1 MLNRTNTFK
10 IVGMKCAGCST
21 TLEKELNNLNGVITA
36 QVNLATEKATVAY
49 DEETLKIED
58 ILSKISD
65 CGFTG
70 TLLGDDIF
78 KKVEDFDDN
87 KDYKRLIWSI
97 ALSLPLLLNM
107 ILEMFMG
114 HGNVPI
120 LSNGYNQLIL
130 ATPVQFILGL
140 PFYIDAYKMLKIKSS
155 NMNTLIALGTSAAYF
170 FSVYNLLIG
179 KHTYYFETSA
189 ILITFIILGKLL
201 EKNAKKKTT
210 MAITKLLNLQP
221 NTAFVIRDNQEIEIP
236 IEFINVN
243 EVIVI
248 YPGGKIPVDGE
259 VIEGFTTINES
270 MLTGESMPVEKNQ
283 GNKVFSGTV
292 NTTGNIKIKAQKIGR
307 DTLLA
312 QIIKSVEEAQTVK
325 PPIQRFADKIAAIFV
340 PTVLIIA
347 ILTFVLWFLISGF
360 NLEKSLINMIAVLV
374 IACPC
379 ALGLATP
386 TAIMVGTGKGAEFG
400 ILYKNSEALENLQK
414 IQAVVFDKTGTITKG
429 KPEVV
434 EVITIGNIKEEI
446 LLKYASSLEKLS
458 EHPLAKAIVEYAEI
472 KNIEKDDVNTFQSLS
487 GLGVIGKIDGK
498 TILIGT
504 KNLLQKNYVDLTLSE
519 DQIDKMEEKA
529 YTVVLVAENE
539 KLIGII
545 ALADKIKENAVEVIK
560 TLKRLHI
567 ETWLLTGD
575 NKGVANAVAKEV
587 GIERVISEVLPVD
600 KVTVIEEIKTKKNV
614 AMIGDGINDAPALV
628 SADIGIAMGNGTD
641 IAIEAADITLLNGEL
656 TNIINAINLSKNT
669 FKVIKRNLFFAL
681 VYNVI
686 GIPIAAIG
694 LLSPMVAGS
703 AMAFSSISV
712 LLSSLSL
719 NKIKMK

>member
-1 MLNRTNTFK
+1 
-10 IVGMKCAGCST
+10 
-21 TLEKELNNLNGVITA
+21 
-36 QVNLATEKATVAY
+36 
-49 DEETLKIED
+49 
-58 ILSKISD
+58 
-65 CGFTG
+65 
-70 TLLGDDIF
+70 
-78 KKVEDFDDN
+78 
-87 KDYKRLIWSI
+87 
-97 ALSLPLLLNM
+97 
-107 ILEMFMG
+107 
-114 HGNVPI
+114 
-120 LSNGYNQLIL
+120 
-130 ATPVQFILGL
+130 
-140 PFYIDAYKMLKIKSS
+140 
-155 NMNTLIALGTSAAYF
+155 
-170 FSVYNLLIG
+170 
-179 KHTYYFETSA
+179 
-189 ILITFIILGKLL
+189 
-201 EKNAKKKTT
+201 
-210 MAITKLLNLQP
+210 
-221 NTAFVIRDNQEIEIP
+221 
-236 IEFINVN
+236 
-243 EVIVI
+243 
-248 YPGGKIPVDGE
+248 
-259 VIEGFTTINES
+259 

>member
-1 MLNRTNTFK
+1 M
-10 IVGMKCAGCST
+10 
-21 TLEKELNNLNGVITA
+21 
-36 QVNLATEKATVAY
+36 
-49 DEETLKIED
+49 
-58 ILSKISD
+58 
-65 CGFTG
+65 
-70 TLLGDDIF
+70 GDDIF

-97 ALSLPLLLNM
+97 TLSLPLLLNM
-107 ILEMFMG
+107 ILEMFLG